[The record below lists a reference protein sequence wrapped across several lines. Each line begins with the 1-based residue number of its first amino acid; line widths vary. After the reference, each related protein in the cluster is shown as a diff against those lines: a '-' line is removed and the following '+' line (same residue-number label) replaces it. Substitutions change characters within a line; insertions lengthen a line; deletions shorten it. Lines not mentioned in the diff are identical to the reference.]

1 MNEVRNIIT
10 YGMEL
15 QISQRISIKG
25 YDVDTAGKNTCKIT
39 EYIQNS

>member
-1 MNEVRNIIT
+1 MNEVKNIIT

-15 QISQRISIKG
+15 QISQRILIKG
-25 YDVDTAGKNTCKIT
+25 YDVDTAGKNTCKIA